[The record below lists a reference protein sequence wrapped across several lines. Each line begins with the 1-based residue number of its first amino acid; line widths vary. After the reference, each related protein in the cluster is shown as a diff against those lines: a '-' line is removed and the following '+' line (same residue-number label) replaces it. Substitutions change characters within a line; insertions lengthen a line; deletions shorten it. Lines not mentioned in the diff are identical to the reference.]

1 MKVVFTYEEACE
13 FIASKI
19 DTCGASTTIH
29 IQKKKRKRLYKGSA
43 PMKTV
48 KGEIPQRPNSLVE
61 YLDSVDPHKEDAEA
75 FAVAE
80 IMKDSVSFKT
90 ATAIYRHWP
99 EIAVRA
105 RKFNR
110 VPTPVFEDSHS
121 DVVTG
126 WLFGKTS

>member
-1 MKVVFTYEEACE
+1 MKVVLTYEEACE

-19 DTCGASTTIH
+19 DTCGAPTTIQ
-29 IQKKKRKRLYKGSA
+29 IQKKKRKRLYKGPA
-43 PMKTV
+43 LMKTGGV
-48 KGEIPQRPNSLVE
+48 PKPNSLVE
-61 YLDSVDPHKEDAEA
+61 YLDSVDPHKEDTEA

-80 IMKDSVSFKT
+80 IMKCGVSFKT

-105 RKFNR
+105 RKVGR

-121 DVVTG
+121 ETVTN
-126 WLFGKTS
+126 WIF